1 MEWLFGSNDSN
12 EDLNHFSYYF
22 KQSDF
27 ASKSAK
33 KGSSAHETN
42 SHKYKF
48 NSKSLEDLK
57 T

>member
-1 MEWLFGSNDSN
+1 MGWLFGSNDSN
-12 EDLNHFSYYF
+12 EGLNHFSYYS
-22 KQSDF
+22 KRSDF
-27 ASKSAK
+27 ASKNAK

-48 NSKSLEDLK
+48 NSKSLQDLK